1 MRDNSGKGG
10 SNSGLLDPTTKD
22 REAEKGRSGQAP
34 LHPSKDTPKER
45 GSQPDGSGG
54 GGR

>member
-1 MRDNSGKGG
+1 MSDNSGKGD
-10 SNSGLLDPTTKD
+10 SNTGLLDPTIKE

-34 LHPSKDTPKER
+34 LDRPNRTPKER
-45 GSQPDGSGG
+45 GEQPNGRGG